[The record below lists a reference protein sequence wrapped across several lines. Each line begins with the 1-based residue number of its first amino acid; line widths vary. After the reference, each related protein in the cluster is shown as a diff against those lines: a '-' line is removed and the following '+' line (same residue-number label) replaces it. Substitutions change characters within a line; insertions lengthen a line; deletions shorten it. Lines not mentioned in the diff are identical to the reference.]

1 MGSESRRATPT
12 QARRTSRQILAMRW
26 MQGRASELL
35 GDTEEIEHATTI
47 VHAYADYVWPIIAV
61 LAAAADQRDRARAA
75 LDRIL
80 VSGLRSLPESSAWL
94 PALFCVAEVADYL
107 EDREAAHQVAELLEP
122 YVELPMIASLGVMC
136 FGATARSL
144 GLARRTIGDLD
155 GAVAALESAV
165 LQNRRI
171 GHLPISPIRARRAS
185 RRRWCDEARQGD
197 RAGPRTSST
206 TSPSR
211 RRGRWTSRRTQAHGG
226 PRPTP

>member
-1 MGSESRRATPT
+1 M
-12 QARRTSRQILAMRW
+12 
-26 MQGRASELL
+26 L
-35 GDTEEIEHATTI
+35 GDIEEIEHATTI

-61 LAAAADQRDRARAA
+61 LAVAADQRDRARAA

-107 EDREAAHQVAELLEP
+107 DDREAANQVAELLEP
-122 YVELPMIASLGVMC
+122 YAELPIVASLGVMC

-155 GAVAALESAV
+155 GAVAALDEAI

-171 GHLPISPIRARRAS
+171 GHLPMLAIRVPTS
-185 RRRWCDEARQGD
+185 RRRCCAATGPATE
-197 RAGPRTSST
+197 RA
-206 TSPSR
+206 
-211 RRGRWTSRRTQAHGG
+211 H
-226 PRPTP
+226 

>member
-1 MGSESRRATPT
+1 
-12 QARRTSRQILAMRW
+12 

-107 EDREAAHQVAELLEP
+107 DDREAAHQVAELLEP
-122 YVELPMIASLGVMC
+122 YAELPMIASLGVMC

-155 GAVAALESAV
+155 GAVAALDE
-165 LQNRRI
+165 RRLAEPPHRSLADARDRACRPR
-171 GHLPISPIRARRAS
+171 GRRSCGAARRAT
-185 RRRWCDEARQGD
+185 E
-197 RAGPRTSST
+197 RARTSST
-206 TSPSR
+206 TSAIAAARTMDMEARAGVWRSAADSAGGR
-211 RRGRWTSRRTQAHGG
+211 RVRPARR
-226 PRPTP
+226 